1 MYMKFPVF
9 LVALFLVF
17 ALPSPGR
24 SGVFDWFSSK
34 SPEDVIT
41 AALQR
46 AMNENKQNLFKAFH
60 PVGTATRVEVHEV
73 KIYWRNNRPSKNLND
88 MLGYDVR
95 FTLYWRGP
103 LTSDGFTKVVMRF
116 DNESKRWVQSQI
128 LATNG
133 VTNEQAGEAAADFL
147 KGLLEGQ

>member
-1 MYMKFPVF
+1 MKFPAF
-9 LVALFLVF
+9 LVALCFVF
-17 ALPSPGR
+17 AFPSSSPAGI
-24 SGVFDWFSSK
+24 FDWFSSK

-116 DNESKRWVQSQI
+116 DNESKRWVQSQV

-133 VTNEQAGEAAADFL
+133 VTNEQAGDAAADFL

>member
-1 MYMKFPVF
+1 MYMKFPAF
-9 LVALFLVF
+9 LVALCFVF
-17 ALPSPGR
+17 AFPSSSPAGI
-24 SGVFDWFSSK
+24 FDWFSSK
-34 SPEDVIT
+34 SPEDGIKT
-41 AALQR
+41 TLQR
-46 AMNENKQNLFKAFH
+46 AMNESKQNLFKAFH

-73 KIYWRNNRPSKNLND
+73 QIYWKNNRPSKNFND